1 MAESS
6 FPQSL
11 DFSPQPLA
19 ISARSYMAK
28 CVPESSSTGRPNEI
42 VRIRIPSGRAGS
54 YLNNSKSFLSFEVV
68 NDSTCPKLT
77 ASVGISDTPP
87 VAILRDSKLHIDG
100 SAYAVIQTQEVYNSS
115 NLLESIQNA
124 NVLYNMLVDLQ
135 TSMGSRLTGS
145 KILGIGA
152 TNVNQAWNTYHGQT
166 LTVKANNEQVYASFN
181 RTYQDGANNYSPANT
196 IYAGLNILQ
205 DSTVLAGQGN
215 PSRIIAQTAVEGN
228 GAGAPVIVQEVG
240 GGIAAFPG
248 PINLNFPF
256 DRVGCAPSSL
266 QRAGQA
272 AALDQGANGVSSFIS
287 RLGPVVPFGQKQRFC
302 LPLVSGVVGSLC
314 CKLFPL
320 HALNSDLMLHFT
332 LASNNTVACNDYIPT
347 TVDTSA
353 GAPGV
358 PAGGLTGNP
367 IVFTPSYRLEQI
379 AYHACI
385 VEVSAQAQAML
396 DQATGGQY
404 IIPSASYRNF
414 THTLQAATSVNEF
427 PVPARF
433 TSVKSIV
440 ACQRPSASL
449 DRADRFS
456 LTSRIKNNMTAIQY
470 RVGSLLVPQE
480 PIRMGN
486 IDPSLIHPRSG
497 TAPEAFAHLLE
508 AIGQCVSDR
517 TLECGLDDAIYGA
530 NHDGADYDYGDAPGS
545 GATTPYDW
553 VQQVNVG
560 SGTAQYAT
568 SEDAGNVAPLVT
580 NGQSDR
586 RYYQRMSV
594 GSTAGFCWG
603 LDMESFNS
611 AMCHGPLQS
620 GTNTLGL
627 NIMCRLYA
635 DTLQTETGGTVDVSK
650 HMVATQVDHW
660 VLFDQVL
667 VVSGGVCSTRF

>member
-1 MAESS
+1 M
-6 FPQSL
+6 
-11 DFSPQPLA
+11 DFSPDSLA
-19 ISARSYMAK
+19 ISARSYIAK
-28 CVPESSSTGRPNEI
+28 CVPESSSTGRPNDI

-68 NDSTCPKLT
+68 NTSTCPAIT
-77 ASVGISDTPP
+77 ASESEASAP
-87 VAILRDSKLHIDG
+87 VRILQNSKLHMDG

-152 TNVNQAWNTYHGQT
+152 TNVNQSWNTYHGQT
-166 LTVKANNEQVYASFN
+166 LGPKSDGELLYSSFN
-181 RTYQDGANNYSPANT
+181 FVQNSQNT
-196 IYAGLNILQ
+196 TVYAGLNILA
-205 DSTVLAGQGN
+205 DSVDTGAGN
-215 PSRIIAQTAVEGN
+215 APSRTIATTMIVEA
-228 GAGAPVIVQEVG
+228 AGAPSIVTEIGVG
-240 GGIAAFPG
+240 IKAFPG
-248 PINLNFPF
+248 PVNLDYPF
-256 DRVGCAPSSL
+256 ANVGTTANSV
-266 QRAGQA
+266 QRRGQL

-287 RLGPVVPFGQKQRFC
+287 RLGPCIPFGQKQRFC

-332 LASNNTVACNDYIPT
+332 LASSQTVACNDYIPT
-347 TVDTSA
+347 TWNEPA
-353 GAPGV
+353 GEVQGGISGV
-358 PAGGLTGNP
+358 PIL
-367 IVFTPSYRLEQI
+367 FTPSYRLENI

-404 IIPSASYRNF
+404 VIPSASYRNF
-414 THTLQAATSVNEF
+414 THTLDKGSSVNEF

-433 TSVKSIV
+433 TSVKSILG
-440 ACQRPSASL
+440 CMRPSASL

-508 AIGQCVSDR
+508 AVGQCVSDR

-530 NHDGADYDYGDAPGS
+530 NHDGADYDYGGEPGS
-545 GATTPYDW
+545 GLDAPYDW
-553 VQQVNVG
+553 NQQVAVSSATAVFAVG
-560 SGTAQYAT
+560 G
-568 SEDAGNVAPLVT
+568 AGAPAPLLT
-580 NGQSDR
+580 SGQSDR
-586 RYYQRMSV
+586 RFYQRMSV
-594 GSTAGFCWG
+594 GSTAGFAFG
-603 LDMESFNS
+603 IDMESFNS
-611 AMCHGPLQS
+611 ALCHGPMQS

-635 DTLQTETGGTVDVSK
+635 DTLATETGGTIDVSK
-650 HMVATQVDHW
+650 GMVATVVDHW
-660 VLFDQVL
+660 VLFDQIL
-667 VVSGGVCSTRF
+667 LVSGGVCSTRF

>member
-28 CVPESSSTGRPNEI
+28 CVPESSSTGRPNDI
-42 VRIRIPSGRAGS
+42 VRIRVPSGRAGS

-68 NDSTCPKLT
+68 NSSTCPMIT
-77 ASVGISDTPP
+77 DSEGQANAPFT
-87 VAILRDSKLHIDG
+87 ILRDSKLYIDG

-166 LTVKANNEQVYASFN
+166 LAPKSDIENVYSSFN
-181 RTYQDGANNYSPANT
+181 EVSGSSAATV
-196 IYAGLNILQ
+196 YAGLNILSSSVEQ
-205 DSTVLAGQGN
+205 PEAEPPVLA
-215 PSRIIAQTAVEGN
+215 RTIAQTFIVGTGLNPPEP
-228 GAGAPVIVQEVG
+228 GAAPAETNT
-240 GGIAAFPG
+240 GIKAFPG
-248 PINLNFPF
+248 PINLNYPF
-256 DRVGCAPSSL
+256 GPVGTTNNSA
-266 QRAGQA
+266 QRRGQF

-302 LPLVSGVVGSLC
+302 LPLISGVVGSLC

-332 LASNNTVACNDYIPT
+332 LASAQTVACNDYIPT
-347 TVDTSA
+347 AYNENTQEV
-353 GAPGV
+353 V
-358 PAGGLTGNP
+358 GGLSGRP
-367 IVFTPSYRLEQI
+367 ILFTPNYRLENI

-404 IIPSASYRNF
+404 VIPSASYRNF
-414 THTLQAATSVNEF
+414 THTLQQGTSVNEF

-433 TSVKSIV
+433 TSVKSII

-456 LTSRIKNNMTAIQY
+456 LTSRIKNGMTAIQY

-508 AIGQCVSDR
+508 AVGQCVSDR

-530 NHDGADYDYGDAPGS
+530 NHDGADYDYGGEATS
-545 GATTPYDW
+545 GVTTPYDW
-553 VQQVNVG
+553 VQQSNV
-560 SGTAQYAT
+560 SSATAVFDTVAEGQPAT
-568 SEDAGNVAPLVT
+568 LAT
-580 NGQSDR
+580 NGQTDR
-586 RYYQRMSV
+586 RYYQRTAV

-603 LDMESFNS
+603 IDMESFNS

-635 DTLQTETGGTVDVSK
+635 DTLATETGGTVDVSK
-650 HMVATQVDHW
+650 HMIATQVDHW

>member
-1 MAESS
+1 MSESS
-6 FPQSL
+6 FPISL
-11 DFSPQPLA
+11 DFSPDSLA
-19 ISARSYMAK
+19 ISARSYIAK
-28 CVPESSSTGRPNEI
+28 CVPESSSTGRPNDI

-68 NDSTCPKLT
+68 NTSTCPAIT
-77 ASVGISDTPP
+77 ASESEASAP
-87 VAILRDSKLHIDG
+87 VRILQNSKLHMDG

-152 TNVNQAWNTYHGQT
+152 TNVNQSWNTYHGQT
-166 LTVKANNEQVYASFN
+166 LAPKSDGELLYSSFN
-181 RTYQDGANNYSPANT
+181 FVQNSQNT
-196 IYAGLNILQ
+196 TVYAGLNILA
-205 DSTVLAGQGN
+205 DSVDTGAGN
-215 PSRIIAQTAVEGN
+215 APSRTIATTMIVEA
-228 GAGAPVIVQEVG
+228 AGAPSIVTEVG
-240 GGIAAFPG
+240 VGIKAFPG
-248 PINLNFPF
+248 PVNLDYPF
-256 DRVGCAPSSL
+256 ANVGTTANSV
-266 QRAGQA
+266 QRRGQL

-287 RLGPVVPFGQKQRFC
+287 RLGPCIPFGQKQRFC

-332 LASNNTVACNDYIPT
+332 LASSQTVACNDYIPT
-347 TVDTSA
+347 TWNEPA
-353 GAPGV
+353 GEVQGGISGV
-358 PAGGLTGNP
+358 PIL
-367 IVFTPSYRLEQI
+367 FTPSYRLEQI

-404 IIPSASYRNF
+404 VIPSASYRNF
-414 THTLQAATSVNEF
+414 THTLDKGSSVNEF

-433 TSVKSIV
+433 TSVKSILG
-440 ACQRPSASL
+440 CMRPSASL

-508 AIGQCVSDR
+508 AVGQCVSDR

-530 NHDGADYDYGDAPGS
+530 NHDGADYDYGGEPGS
-545 GATTPYDW
+545 GLDAPYDW
-553 VQQVNVG
+553 NQQVAVSSATAVFAVG
-560 SGTAQYAT
+560 G
-568 SEDAGNVAPLVT
+568 AGAPAPLLT
-580 NGQSDR
+580 SGQSDR
-586 RYYQRMSV
+586 RFYQRMSV
-594 GSTAGFCWG
+594 GSTAGFAFG
-603 LDMESFNS
+603 IDMESFNS
-611 AMCHGPLQS
+611 ALCHGPMQS

-635 DTLQTETGGTVDVSK
+635 DTLATETGGTIDVSK
-650 HMVATQVDHW
+650 GMVATVVDHW
-660 VLFDQVL
+660 VLFDQIL
-667 VVSGGVCSTRF
+667 LVSGGVCSTRF

>member
-6 FPQSL
+6 FPQAL
-11 DFSPQPLA
+11 DYSPQPLA

-28 CVPESSSTGRPNEI
+28 CVPESSSSGRPNEI

-68 NDSTCPKLT
+68 NT
-77 ASVGISDTPP
+77 SVNDKVKEALDAGSPNMPSALI
-87 VAILRDSKLHIDG
+87 RDSKLAIDG

-166 LTVKANNEQVYASFN
+166 LETAVKQNQLLGSFN
-181 RTYQDGANNYSPANT
+181 LVTGEFNA
-196 IYAGLNILQ
+196 IYAGINILKNAN
-205 DSTVLAGQGN
+205 DVANTSVVRSTQMVNN
-215 PSRIIAQTAVEGN
+215 PGPPEEVAVGN
-228 GAGAPVIVQEVG
+228 GEPKPQAY
-240 GGIAAFPG
+240 PG
-248 PINLNFPF
+248 PINLNTFYG
-256 DRVGCAPSSL
+256 RVGCL
-266 QRAGQA
+266 AGSAQDYGQK

-287 RLGPVVPFGQKQRFC
+287 RLGPVVPYGQKQRFC

-332 LASNNTVACNDYIPT
+332 LASANTVACNDYVPIGWNQYINGGGG
-347 TVDTSA
+347 
-353 GAPGV
+353 GASSS
-358 PAGGLTGNP
+358 T
-367 IVFTPSYRLEQI
+367 FTPNYRLDNI

-414 THTLQAATSVNEF
+414 THTLQSGTSVNEF

-433 TSVKSIV
+433 TSVKSMI

-456 LTSRIKNNMTAIQY
+456 LTSRIKNGMTAIQY

-508 AIGQCVSDR
+508 AVGQCVSDR
-517 TLECGLDDAIYGA
+517 TLECGMDDAIYGA
-530 NHDGADYDYGDAPGS
+530 NHDGADYDYGGQPPPTNFED
-545 GATTPYDW
+545 PYDW
-553 VQQVNVG
+553 VDQVATTR
-560 SGTAQYAT
+560 GTAQFTIPEPGQGPALT
-568 SEDAGNVAPLVT
+568 Q
-580 NGQSDR
+580 NGQTDR
-586 RYYQRMSV
+586 RFYERMAV

-603 LDMESFNS
+603 IDLESFNS

-635 DTLQTETGGTVDVSK
+635 DTLQTETGGTIDVAK

-660 VLFDQVL
+660 VCFDQVL
-667 VVSGGVCSTRF
+667 VISGGVCSTRF

>member
-68 NDSTCPKLT
+68 NDSTCPRLT

-87 VAILRDSKLHIDG
+87 VTILRDSKLHLDG

-152 TNVNQAWNTYHGQT
+152 TNVNQAWTTYHGQT
-166 LTVKANNEQVYASFN
+166 LTVKADNEQIYTSFN
-181 RTYQDGANNYSPANT
+181 RTYPNEAGNYTPAQT

-205 DSTVLAGQGN
+205 NSTALDPLDGPQ
-215 PSRIIAQTAVEGN
+215 RIVAQTVVQGN

-240 GGIAAFPG
+240 SGIGAFPG
-248 PINLNFPF
+248 PVNLNYPF
-256 DRVGCAPSSL
+256 GQTGCTAISQ

-287 RLGPVVPFGQKQRFC
+287 RLGPVVPYGQKQRFC

-347 TVDTSA
+347 TIDTSA

-358 PAGGLTGNP
+358 PVGGITGEP

-414 THTLQAATSVNEF
+414 THTLQAGTSVNEF

-480 PIRMGN
+480 PIKMGN
-486 IDPSLIHPRSG
+486 IDPSLIHPPFWYRTRSLRPPLG
-497 TAPEAFAHLLE
+497 SDWPVCQRPYPRMWFGRRHLRC
-508 AIGQCVSDR
+508 QPRWC
-517 TLECGLDDAIYGA
+517 
-530 NHDGADYDYGDAPGS
+530 
-545 GATTPYDW
+545 
-553 VQQVNVG
+553 
-560 SGTAQYAT
+560 
-568 SEDAGNVAPLVT
+568 
-580 NGQSDR
+580 
-586 RYYQRMSV
+586 
-594 GSTAGFCWG
+594 
-603 LDMESFNS
+603 
-611 AMCHGPLQS
+611 
-620 GTNTLGL
+620 
-627 NIMCRLYA
+627 
-635 DTLQTETGGTVDVSK
+635 
-650 HMVATQVDHW
+650 
-660 VLFDQVL
+660 
-667 VVSGGVCSTRF
+667 

>member
-6 FPQSL
+6 FPQGL

-28 CVPESSSTGRPNEI
+28 CVPESSSTGNPNDI

-54 YLNNSKSFLSFEVV
+54 YLNNSKSFLSFEVL
-68 NDSTCPKLT
+68 NTSTCPIIT
-77 ASVGISDTPP
+77 ESVGSATPP
-87 VAILRDSKLHIDG
+87 VGVLRDSKLHIDG

-166 LTVKANNEQVYASFN
+166 LSLKADNEGIYTTFN
-181 RTYQDGANNYSPANT
+181 RVYPDASNNLNIANT
-196 IYAGLNILQ
+196 IYAGLNILGQAPDLQ
-205 DSTVLAGQGN
+205 DPAQL
-215 PSRIIAQTAVEGN
+215 SRVIAQTVVQGT
-228 GAGAPVIVQEVG
+228 GAGQPVLVQEDG
-240 GGIAAFPG
+240 SGIRAFPG
-248 PINLNFPF
+248 PININFPF
-256 DRVGCAPSSL
+256 ARVGCADGSP

-347 TVDTSA
+347 SVDTSKNE
-353 GAPGV
+353 PQGV
-358 PAGGLTGNP
+358 AVGGLTGNP
-367 IVFTPSYRLEQI
+367 ILFTPSYRLEQI

-404 IIPSASYRNF
+404 VIPSASYRNF
-414 THTLQAATSVNEF
+414 THTLQPGTSVNEF

-449 DRADRFS
+449 ERADRFS

-480 PIRMGN
+480 PIKMGN

-517 TLECGLDDAIYGA
+517 TLECGMDDAIYGA
-530 NHDGADYDYGDAPGS
+530 NHDGADYDYGDTPGS
-545 GATTPYDW
+545 GVTTPYDW

-560 SGTAQYAT
+560 GATASYNAAAAGAAAT
-568 SEDAGNVAPLVT
+568 LAA

-586 RYYQRMSV
+586 RFYQRMSV

-635 DTLQTETGGTVDVSK
+635 DTLQTETGGTVDVAK

-660 VLFDQVL
+660 VCFDQVL
-667 VVSGGVCSTRF
+667 VISGGVCSTRF

>member
-28 CVPESSSTGRPNEI
+28 CVPESSSTGHPNNI
-42 VRIRIPSGRAGS
+42 VRIRVPSGRAGS

-68 NDSTCPKLT
+68 NTSTNDRIKEALDAGSPNLPS
-77 ASVGISDTPP
+77 ALI
-87 VAILRDSKLHIDG
+87 RDSKLAIDG

-166 LTVKANNEQVYASFN
+166 LETPVKQNQKLSSFN
-181 RTYQDGANNYSPANT
+181 VVTGEFDT
-196 IYAGLNILQ
+196 VYAGLNILRYA
-205 DSTVLAGQGN
+205 DDVDGQTIVAITKVINDTEAIAVGDEN
-215 PSRIIAQTAVEGN
+215 PKSQ
-228 GAGAPVIVQEVG
+228 
-240 GGIAAFPG
+240 AFPG
-248 PINLNFPF
+248 PINLNITYG
-256 DRVGCAPSSL
+256 RVGCTAGSL
-266 QRAGQA
+266 QDYGQK

-287 RLGPVVPFGQKQRFC
+287 RLGPVVPYGQKQRFC

-332 LASNNTVACNDYIPT
+332 LASANTVACNDYVPT
-347 TVDTSA
+347 GWNQFLNA
-353 GAPGV
+353 GNGGAS
-358 PAGGLTGNP
+358 GGLSTST
-367 IVFTPSYRLEQI
+367 ITFTPNYRLDNI
-379 AYHACI
+379 AYHACM

-414 THTLQAATSVNEF
+414 THTLQSGTSVNEF

-433 TSVKSIV
+433 TSVKSMI
-440 ACQRPSASL
+440 ACQRPSSSL
-449 DRADRFS
+449 DRPDRFS
-456 LTSRIKNNMTAIQY
+456 LTSRIKNGMTAIQY

-508 AIGQCVSDR
+508 AVGQCVSDR
-517 TLECGLDDAIYGA
+517 TLECGMDDAIYGA
-530 NHDGADYDYGDAPGS
+530 NHDSADYDYGGQPPPANFED
-545 GATTPYDW
+545 PYDW
-553 VQQVNVG
+553 VDQVATTR
-560 SGTAQYAT
+560 GTAQFAIPGVGLDPVLT
-568 SEDAGNVAPLVT
+568 Q
-580 NGQSDR
+580 NGQTDR
-586 RYYQRMSV
+586 RFYDRMAV
-594 GSTAGFCWG
+594 GSKAGFCWG
-603 LDMESFNS
+603 IDLESFNS

-635 DTLQTETGGTVDVSK
+635 DTLNTETGGTIDVSK

>member
-77 ASVGISDTPP
+77 ASVGVSDTPP
-87 VAILRDSKLHIDG
+87 LAILRDSKLHLDG

-166 LTVKANNEQVYASFN
+166 LSVKADVEQIYTAFN
-181 RTYQDGANNYSPANT
+181 RNYPTGSGNNYSIANT

-205 DSTVLAGQGN
+205 NSTVLGATGDAQ
-215 PSRIIAQTAVEGN
+215 RILAQTVVEGN
-228 GAGAPVIVQEVG
+228 GAGVRPIVQEVG
-240 GGIAAFPG
+240 GGIAAYPG
-248 PINLNFPF
+248 PININFPF
-256 DRVGCAPSSL
+256 GQVGCQAGSL

-287 RLGPVVPFGQKQRFC
+287 RLGPVVPYGQKQRFC

-358 PAGGLTGNP
+358 PVGGITGDP
-367 IVFTPSYRLEQI
+367 ILFTPSYRLEQI

-404 IIPSASYRNF
+404 VIPSASYRNF
-414 THTLQAATSVNEF
+414 THTLQAGTSVNEF

-440 ACQRPSASL
+440 ACQRPSSSL

-480 PIRMGN
+480 PIKMGN

-530 NHDGADYDYGDAPGS
+530 NHDGADYDYGDTPGS
-545 GATTPYDW
+545 GVTTPYDW

-560 SGTAQYAT
+560 GGTAEYFAAAQGTIAT
-568 SEDAGNVAPLVT
+568 LAK

-586 RYYQRMSV
+586 RYYQRMAV

-635 DTLQTETGGTVDVSK
+635 DSLQTETGGTVDVAK

-660 VLFDQVL
+660 VCFDQVL

>member
-1 MAESS
+1 MSESS
-6 FPQSL
+6 FPVSL
-11 DFSPQPLA
+11 NFEPSALA
-19 ISARSYMAK
+19 ISARSYIAK
-28 CVPESSSTGRPNEI
+28 CVPESSSSGRPNDI

-68 NDSTCPKLT
+68 NTSTCPAIT
-77 ASVGISDTPP
+77 ASESEPTPP
-87 VAILRDSKLHIDG
+87 VRILQNSKLHLDG

-166 LTVKANNEQVYASFN
+166 LAPKSDGELLYSSFN
-181 RTYQDGANNYSPANT
+181 FVQAAQNT
-196 IYAGLNILQ
+196 IVYSGLNILSESV
-205 DSTVLAGQGN
+205 DLAAGN
-215 PSRIIAQTAVEGN
+215 APSRTIAQTIILEA
-228 GAGAPVIVQEVG
+228 AGQPSIVSETDVG
-240 GGIAAFPG
+240 IKAFPG
-248 PINLNFPF
+248 PVNLDYPF
-256 DRVGCAPSSL
+256 ANVGTTVNSA
-266 QRAGQA
+266 QRRGQL

-287 RLGPVVPFGQKQRFC
+287 RLGPCIPFGQKQRFC

-332 LASNNTVACNDYIPT
+332 LASSQTVACNDYIPT
-347 TVDTSA
+347 TWNEPA
-353 GAPGV
+353 GQVQGGISGV
-358 PAGGLTGNP
+358 PIL
-367 IVFTPSYRLEQI
+367 FTPSYRLDQI

-404 IIPSASYRNF
+404 VIPSASYRNF
-414 THTLQAATSVNEF
+414 THTLDKGSSVNEF

-433 TSVKSIV
+433 TSVKSILG
-440 ACQRPSASL
+440 CMRPSASL

-508 AIGQCVSDR
+508 AVGQCVSDR

-530 NHDGADYDYGDAPGS
+530 NHDGADYDYGGEPGS
-545 GATTPYDW
+545 GVDAPYDW
-553 VQQVNVG
+553 NQQVAVSSATAVFAVG
-560 SGTAQYAT
+560 G
-568 SEDAGNVAPLVT
+568 AGNPAPLLT
-580 NGQSDR
+580 SGQSDR
-586 RYYQRMSV
+586 RFYQRMSV
-594 GSTAGFCWG
+594 GSTAGFAFG
-603 LDMESFNS
+603 IDMESFNS
-611 AMCHGPLQS
+611 ALCHGPMQS

-635 DTLQTETGGTVDVSK
+635 DTLATETGGTINVSK
-650 HMVATQVDHW
+650 AMVATVVDHW

>member
-68 NDSTCPKLT
+68 NDSTCPRIT
-77 ASVGISDTPP
+77 ASIGSDTPP
-87 VAILRDSKLHIDG
+87 LGILRDSKLHIDG

-166 LTVKANNEQVYASFN
+166 LAVKADAEQVYTSFN
-181 RTYQDGANNYSPANT
+181 VVYPDAANNFYLRNT

-205 DSTVLAGQGN
+205 NATNLDGSPDTQ
-215 PSRIIAQTAVEGN
+215 RIIAQTAVEGN
-228 GAGAPVIVQEVG
+228 GAGAPAIVAEIG
-240 GGIAAFPG
+240 GGIAAYPG
-248 PINLNFPF
+248 PVNLNFPF
-256 DRVGCAPSSL
+256 GTVGCTPGSL

-272 AALDQGANGVSSFIS
+272 AALDQGANGVSSYIS

-347 TVDTSA
+347 TVDTTA

-358 PAGGLTGNP
+358 NVGGISGEP

-404 IIPSASYRNF
+404 VIPSASYRNF
-414 THTLQAATSVNEF
+414 THTLQAGTSVNEF

-440 ACQRPSASL
+440 ACQRPSSSL

-480 PIRMGN
+480 PIKMGN

-530 NHDGADYDYGDAPGS
+530 NHDGADYDYGDTPGS
-545 GATTPYDW
+545 GVETPYDW
-553 VQQVNVG
+553 VQQVSVG
-560 SGTAQYAT
+560 SGTAQFANTADADAT
-568 SEDAGNVAPLVT
+568 APLLA

-635 DTLQTETGGTVDVSK
+635 DTLQTETGGTVDVAK

-660 VLFDQVL
+660 VCFDQVL

>member
-28 CVPESSSTGRPNEI
+28 CVPESSSSGHPNNI
-42 VRIRIPSGRAGS
+42 VRIRVPSGRAGC

-68 NDSTCPKLT
+68 NTSTNDRVNEALDSGSPNVPSAL
-77 ASVGISDTPP
+77 I
-87 VAILRDSKLHIDG
+87 RDSKLAIDG

-166 LTVKANNEQVYASFN
+166 LETPVKQNQLLASFN
-181 RTYQDGANNYSPANT
+181 IVTGADNT
-196 IYAGLNILQ
+196 IYAGLNILKFVN
-205 DSTVLAGQGN
+205 DAVGN
-215 PSRIIAQTAVEGN
+215 PIIKITKLQVDAT
-228 GAGAPVIVQEVG
+228 PPPTVQNVSDVPKPQ
-240 GGIAAFPG
+240 AFPG
-248 PINLNFPF
+248 PINLNSVYG
-256 DRVGCAPSSL
+256 RTGCTSGSL
-266 QRAGQA
+266 QHYGQN
-272 AALDQGANGVSSFIS
+272 AALDQGANGISSFIS
-287 RLGPVVPFGQKQRFC
+287 RLGPVVPYGQKQRFC

-332 LASNNTVACNDYIPT
+332 LASANTVACNDYIPT
-347 TVDTSA
+347 GWNQFLNEGGGGASGGGETSKI
-353 GAPGV
+353 
-358 PAGGLTGNP
+358 T
-367 IVFTPSYRLEQI
+367 FTPNYRLDNI
-379 AYHACI
+379 AYHACM

-414 THTLQAATSVNEF
+414 THTLQSGTSVNEF

-433 TSVKSIV
+433 TSVKSMI

-456 LTSRIKNNMTAIQY
+456 LTSRIKNGMTAIQY

-508 AIGQCVSDR
+508 AVGQCVSDR
-517 TLECGLDDAIYGA
+517 SLECGMDDAIYGA
-530 NHDGADYDYGDAPGS
+530 NHDGADYDYGGEPAPTNFEDPYNWVS
-545 GATTPYDW
+545 QVATTR
-553 VQQVNVG
+553 
-560 SGTAQYAT
+560 GTAQFAV
-568 SEDAGNVAPLVT
+568 DAGNPVLT
-580 NGQSDR
+580 QNGQTDR
-586 RYYQRMSV
+586 RFYERMAV

-603 LDMESFNS
+603 IDLESFNS
-611 AMCHGPLQS
+611 AMCQGPLQS

-635 DTLQTETGGTVDVSK
+635 DTLQTETGGTIDVSK

-667 VVSGGVCSTRF
+667 VISGGVCSCRF

>member
-1 MAESS
+1 MSESS
-6 FPQSL
+6 FPTSL
-11 DFSPQPLA
+11 DYSQTPLA
-19 ISARSYMAK
+19 ISARSYIAK
-28 CVPESSSTGRPNEI
+28 CVPESSSTGRPNDI

-54 YLNNSKSFLSFEVV
+54 YLNNSKSFLSFEVL
-68 NDSTCPKLT
+68 NTSTCPAIT
-77 ASVGISDTPP
+77 ASESEAVPP
-87 VAILRDSKLHIDG
+87 VRILQNSKLHMDG

-152 TNVNQAWNTYHGQT
+152 TNVNQAYNTYHGQT
-166 LTVKANNEQVYASFN
+166 LAPKADGELLYGSFN
-181 RTYQDGANNYSPANT
+181 FVTNAQNT
-196 IYAGLNILQ
+196 IIYSGLNILA
-205 DSTVLAGQGN
+205 DSVAAADNAL
-215 PSRIIAQTAVEGN
+215 SRTIAQTQIVEA
-228 GAGAPVIVQEVG
+228 AGQPSVVTEVG
-240 GGIAAFPG
+240 VGIKAFPG
-248 PINLNFPF
+248 PVNIDYPF
-256 DRVGCAPSSL
+256 ANVGTTVNSA
-266 QRAGQA
+266 QRRGQL
-272 AALDQGANGVSSFIS
+272 AALDQGANGVSNFIS
-287 RLGPVVPFGQKQRFC
+287 RLGPCIPFGQKQRFC

-332 LASNNTVACNDYIPT
+332 LASNQTVACNDYIPT
-347 TVDTSA
+347 TWNESA
-353 GAPGV
+353 AEVQGGISGV
-358 PAGGLTGNP
+358 PIL
-367 IVFTPSYRLEQI
+367 FTPSYRLEQI

-404 IIPSASYRNF
+404 VIPSASYRNF
-414 THTLQAATSVNEF
+414 THTLDKGSSVNEF

-433 TSVKSIV
+433 TSVKSILG
-440 ACQRPSASL
+440 CMRPSASL

-508 AIGQCVSDR
+508 AVGQCVSDR

-530 NHDGADYDYGDAPGS
+530 NHDGADYDYGGEPGS
-545 GATTPYDW
+545 GIDAPYDW
-553 VQQVNVG
+553 NQQVTVSSNTAVFAVG
-560 SGTAQYAT
+560 G
-568 SEDAGNVAPLVT
+568 AGNPAPLLT
-580 NGQSDR
+580 SGQSDR
-586 RYYQRMSV
+586 RFYQRMAV
-594 GSTAGFCWG
+594 GSTAGFAFG
-603 LDMESFNS
+603 IDMESFNS
-611 AMCHGPLQS
+611 ALCHGPMQS

-635 DTLQTETGGTVDVSK
+635 DTLATETGGTIDVSK
-650 HMVATQVDHW
+650 AMVATVVDHW

>member
-28 CVPESSSTGRPNEI
+28 CVPESSSTGRPNDI
-42 VRIRIPSGRAGS
+42 VRIRVPSGRAGS

-68 NDSTCPKLT
+68 NSSTCPMIT
-77 ASVGISDTPP
+77 DSESGDNPP
-87 VAILRDSKLHIDG
+87 ITILRDSKLYIDG

-166 LTVKANNEQVYASFN
+166 LGPKSDVENVYSSFN
-181 RTYQDGANNYSPANT
+181 EVSGSSANT
-196 IYAGLNILQ
+196 VYAGLNILSNSATSA
-205 DSTVLAGQGN
+205 DPPVL
-215 PSRIIAQTAVEGN
+215 SRTIAQTEIVGTGLNPPEP
-228 GAGAPVIVQEVG
+228 GAAPAEIG
-240 GGIAAFPG
+240 TGIKAFPG
-248 PINLNFPF
+248 PVNLNYPF
-256 DRVGCAPSSL
+256 GNVGTTGNST
-266 QRAGQA
+266 QRRGQL

-302 LPLVSGVVGSLC
+302 LPLISGVVGSLC

-332 LASNNTVACNDYIPT
+332 LASAQTVACNDYIPT
-347 TVDTSA
+347 AYNENTQEV
-353 GAPGV
+353 V
-358 PAGGLTGNP
+358 GGLSGRP
-367 IVFTPSYRLEQI
+367 ILFTPNYRLENI

-404 IIPSASYRNF
+404 VIPSASYRNF
-414 THTLQAATSVNEF
+414 THTLQQGTSVNEF

-433 TSVKSIV
+433 TSVKSII

-456 LTSRIKNNMTAIQY
+456 LTSRIKNGMTAIQY

-508 AIGQCVSDR
+508 AVGQCVSDR
-517 TLECGLDDAIYGA
+517 TLECGMDDAIYGA
-530 NHDGADYDYGDAPGS
+530 NHDGADYDYGGEAQS
-545 GATTPYDW
+545 GVTAPYDW
-553 VQQVNVG
+553 VQQSNV
-560 SGTAQYAT
+560 SSATAVFDAPAVGQAAT
-568 SEDAGNVAPLVT
+568 LQT
-580 NGQSDR
+580 NGQTDR
-586 RYYQRMSV
+586 RYYQRTSV

-603 LDMESFNS
+603 IDMESFNS

-635 DTLQTETGGTVDVSK
+635 DTLATETGGTVDVAK

-667 VVSGGVCSTRF
+667 VVSGGVASVRF

>member
-1 MAESS
+1 MSESS
-6 FPQSL
+6 FPISL
-11 DFSPQPLA
+11 DFSPDSLA
-19 ISARSYMAK
+19 ISARSYIAK
-28 CVPESSSTGRPNEI
+28 CVPESSSTGRPNDI

-68 NDSTCPKLT
+68 NTSTCPAIT
-77 ASVGISDTPP
+77 ASESEASAP
-87 VAILRDSKLHIDG
+87 VRILQNSKLHMDG

-152 TNVNQAWNTYHGQT
+152 TNVNQSWNTYHGQT
-166 LTVKANNEQVYASFN
+166 LGPKSDGELLYSSFN
-181 RTYQDGANNYSPANT
+181 FVQNSQNT
-196 IYAGLNILQ
+196 TVYAGLNILA
-205 DSTVLAGQGN
+205 DSVDTGAGN
-215 PSRIIAQTAVEGN
+215 APSRTIATTMIVEA
-228 GAGAPVIVQEVG
+228 AGAPSIVTEIGVG
-240 GGIAAFPG
+240 IKAFPG
-248 PINLNFPF
+248 PVNLDYPF
-256 DRVGCAPSSL
+256 ANVGTTANSV
-266 QRAGQA
+266 QRRGQL

-287 RLGPVVPFGQKQRFC
+287 RLGPCIPFGQKQRFC

-332 LASNNTVACNDYIPT
+332 LASSQTVACNDYIPT
-347 TVDTSA
+347 TWNEPA
-353 GAPGV
+353 GEVQGGISGV
-358 PAGGLTGNP
+358 PIL
-367 IVFTPSYRLEQI
+367 FTPSYRLENI

-404 IIPSASYRNF
+404 VIPSASYRNF
-414 THTLQAATSVNEF
+414 THTLDKGSSVNEF

-433 TSVKSIV
+433 TSVKSILG
-440 ACQRPSASL
+440 CMRPSASL

-508 AIGQCVSDR
+508 AVGQCVSDR

-530 NHDGADYDYGDAPGS
+530 NHDGADYDYGGEPGS
-545 GATTPYDW
+545 GLDAPYDW
-553 VQQVNVG
+553 NQQVAVSSATAVFAVG
-560 SGTAQYAT
+560 G
-568 SEDAGNVAPLVT
+568 AGAPAPLLT
-580 NGQSDR
+580 SGQSDR
-586 RYYQRMSV
+586 RFYQRMSV
-594 GSTAGFCWG
+594 GSTAGFAFG
-603 LDMESFNS
+603 IDMESFNS
-611 AMCHGPLQS
+611 ALCHGPMQS

-635 DTLQTETGGTVDVSK
+635 DTLATETGGTIDVSK
-650 HMVATQVDHW
+650 GMVATVVDHW
-660 VLFDQVL
+660 VLFDQIL
-667 VVSGGVCSTRF
+667 LVSGGVCSTRF

>member
-1 MAESS
+1 MSESS
-6 FPQSL
+6 FPISL
-11 DFSPQPLA
+11 DFSPDSLA
-19 ISARSYMAK
+19 ISARSYIAK
-28 CVPESSSTGRPNEI
+28 CVPESSSTGRPNDI

-68 NDSTCPKLT
+68 NTSTCPAIT
-77 ASVGISDTPP
+77 ASESEASAP
-87 VAILRDSKLHIDG
+87 VRILQNSKLHMDG

-152 TNVNQAWNTYHGQT
+152 TNVNQSWNTYHGQT
-166 LTVKANNEQVYASFN
+166 LGPKSDGELLYSSFN
-181 RTYQDGANNYSPANT
+181 FVQNSQNT
-196 IYAGLNILQ
+196 TVYAGLNILA
-205 DSTVLAGQGN
+205 DSVDTGAGN
-215 PSRIIAQTAVEGN
+215 APSRTIATTMIVEA
-228 GAGAPVIVQEVG
+228 AGAPSIVTEIGVG
-240 GGIAAFPG
+240 IKAFPG
-248 PINLNFPF
+248 PVNLDYPF
-256 DRVGCAPSSL
+256 ANVGTTANSV
-266 QRAGQA
+266 QRRGQL

-287 RLGPVVPFGQKQRFC
+287 RLGPCIPFGQKQRFC

-332 LASNNTVACNDYIPT
+332 LASSQTVACNDYIPT
-347 TVDTSA
+347 TWNEPA
-353 GAPGV
+353 GEVQGGISGV
-358 PAGGLTGNP
+358 PIL
-367 IVFTPSYRLEQI
+367 FTPSYRLENI

-404 IIPSASYRNF
+404 VIPSASYRNF
-414 THTLQAATSVNEF
+414 THTLDKGSSVNEF

-433 TSVKSIV
+433 TSVKSILG
-440 ACQRPSASL
+440 CMRPSASL

-508 AIGQCVSDR
+508 AVGQCVSDR

-530 NHDGADYDYGDAPGS
+530 NHDGADYDYGGEPGS
-545 GATTPYDW
+545 GLDAPYDW
-553 VQQVNVG
+553 NQQVAVSSATAVFAVG
-560 SGTAQYAT
+560 G
-568 SEDAGNVAPLVT
+568 AGAPAPLLT
-580 NGQSDR
+580 SGQSDR
-586 RYYQRMSV
+586 R
-594 GSTAGFCWG
+594 F
-603 LDMESFNS
+603 
-611 AMCHGPLQS
+611 
-620 GTNTLGL
+620 
-627 NIMCRLYA
+627 
-635 DTLQTETGGTVDVSK
+635 
-650 HMVATQVDHW
+650 
-660 VLFDQVL
+660 
-667 VVSGGVCSTRF
+667 

>member
-1 MAESS
+1 MSESS
-6 FPQSL
+6 FPTSL
-11 DFSPQPLA
+11 DYSPDPLA
-19 ISARSYMAK
+19 ISARSYIAK
-28 CVPESSSTGRPNEI
+28 CVPESSSTGRPNDI

-54 YLNNSKSFLSFEVV
+54 YLNNSKSFLSFEVL
-68 NDSTCPKLT
+68 NTSTCPAIT
-77 ASVGISDTPP
+77 ASEGLPPP
-87 VAILRDSKLHIDG
+87 VNIIRDAKLHMDG
-100 SAYAVIQTQEVYNSS
+100 SAYSVIQTQEVYNSS

-152 TNVNQAWNTYHGQT
+152 TNVNQGWHTYHGQT
-166 LTVKANNEQVYASFN
+166 LSAKADDEGLYSSFN
-181 RTYQDGANNYSPANT
+181 FVAGASNS
-196 IYAGLNILQ
+196 ILYAGLNILTSSVA
-205 DSTVLAGQGN
+205 DADNAL
-215 PSRIIAQTAVEGN
+215 SRTIAQTQIVEA
-228 GAGAPVIVQEVG
+228 AGAPSVVTPIDARVK
-240 GGIAAFPG
+240 AFPG
-248 PINLNFPF
+248 PVNINYTYAPT
-256 DRVGCAPSSL
+256 GCLTGST
-266 QRAGQA
+266 QHRGQLA
-272 AALDQGANGVSSFIS
+272 SLDQGANGVSNFIS
-287 RLGPVVPFGQKQRFC
+287 RLGPCIPFGQKQRFC

-332 LASNNTVACNDYIPT
+332 LASSQTVACNDYIPT
-347 TVDTSA
+347 AWNEAANDGA
-353 GAPGV
+353 GQQQGGISGV
-358 PAGGLTGNP
+358 PIL
-367 IVFTPSYRLEQI
+367 FTPSYRLEQI

-404 IIPSASYRNF
+404 VIPSASYRNF
-414 THTLQAATSVNEF
+414 THTLDKGSSVNEF

-433 TSVKSIV
+433 TSVKSILG
-440 ACQRPSASL
+440 CMRPSASL

-508 AIGQCVSDR
+508 AVGQCVSDR

-530 NHDGADYDYGDAPGS
+530 NHDGADYDYGGEPGS
-545 GATTPYDW
+545 GRNVPYDW
-553 VQQVNVG
+553 NQQVTVSSNTAVFAVG
-560 SGTAQYAT
+560 G
-568 SEDAGNVAPLVT
+568 AGAPAPLLT
-580 NGQSDR
+580 SGQTDR
-586 RYYQRMSV
+586 RFYQRMSV
-594 GSTAGFCWG
+594 GSTAGFAFG
-603 LDMESFNS
+603 IDMESFNS
-611 AMCHGPLQS
+611 ALCHGPMQS

-635 DTLQTETGGTVDVSK
+635 DTLATETGGTIDVSK
-650 HMVATQVDHW
+650 AMVATVVDHW

>member
-6 FPQSL
+6 FPQGL

-28 CVPESSSTGRPNEI
+28 CVPESSSTGNPNDI

-68 NDSTCPKLT
+68 NNSTCPAIT
-77 ASVGISDTPP
+77 ASESEAVPP
-87 VAILRDSKLHIDG
+87 VTILRDSKLHIDE

-166 LTVKANNEQVYASFN
+166 LAPKVDGELQYSSFN
-181 RTYQDGANNYSPANT
+181 FVTDASNTT
-196 IYAGLNILQ
+196 IYAGLNILAQ
-205 DSTVLAGQGN
+205 SVGDADAL
-215 PSRIIAQTAVEGN
+215 SRTIAQTQIV
-228 GAGAPVIVQEVG
+228 GAGAPEASVVTEIGVG
-240 GGIAAFPG
+240 IKAFPG
-248 PINLNFPF
+248 PVNLNYPF
-256 DRVGCAPSSL
+256 ANTGTTVNSA
-266 QRAGQA
+266 QRRGQL

-332 LASNNTVACNDYIPT
+332 LASANTVACNDYIPT
-347 TVDTSA
+347 SYNESA
-353 GAPGV
+353 AEVQGGISGV
-358 PAGGLTGNP
+358 PLL
-367 IVFTPSYRLEQI
+367 FTPSYRLEQI

-404 IIPSASYRNF
+404 VIPSASYRNF
-414 THTLQAATSVNEF
+414 THTLQPGTSVNEF

-433 TSVKSIV
+433 TSVKSLV

-449 DRADRFS
+449 ERADRFS
-456 LTSRIKNNMTAIQY
+456 LTSRIKNGMTAIQY

-517 TLECGLDDAIYGA
+517 TLECGMDDAIYGA
-530 NHDGADYDYGDAPGS
+530 NHDGADYDYGGEPGS
-545 GATTPYDW
+545 GIDVPYDW
-553 VQQVNVG
+553 NQQV
-560 SGTAQYAT
+560 T
-568 SEDAGNVAPLVT
+568 VT
-580 NGQSDR
+580 NATAKFATAAAGGAAALDASGQSDR
-586 RYYQRMSV
+586 RFYQRMAV

-635 DTLQTETGGTVDVSK
+635 DTLQTETGGTVDVAK
-650 HMVATQVDHW
+650 HMVATQIDHW
-660 VLFDQVL
+660 VCFDQVL

>member
-68 NDSTCPKLT
+68 NDSTCPRIT
-77 ASVGISDTPP
+77 ASVGSNTPP
-87 VAILRDSKLHIDG
+87 LAILRDSKLHLDG

-166 LTVKANNEQVYASFN
+166 LGVKADGEQIYTAFN
-181 RTYQDGANNYSPANT
+181 RVYPVEGGTALLLQNT

-205 DSTVLAGQGN
+205 ETAVAAGEAG
-215 PSRIIAQTAVEGN
+215 RIIAETVVEGG
-228 GAGAPVIVQEVG
+228 GAGNPPIVQEIG
-240 GGIAAFPG
+240 SGIRAFPG
-248 PINLNFPF
+248 PVNLNFPF
-256 DRVGCAPSSL
+256 NTVGCTAGSR
-266 QRAGQA
+266 QQAGQA

-353 GAPGV
+353 GGDGELV
-358 PAGGLTGNP
+358 GGITGNP

-404 IIPSASYRNF
+404 VIPSASYRNF
-414 THTLQAATSVNEF
+414 THTLQAGTSVNEF

-480 PIRMGN
+480 PIKMGN

-517 TLECGLDDAIYGA
+517 TLECGMDDAIYGA
-530 NHDGADYDYGDAPGS
+530 NHDGADYDYGDSPGS
-545 GATTPYDW
+545 GITTPYNW
-553 VQQVNVG
+553 VEQVSVG
-560 SGTAQYAT
+560 NGTAKYQQGGDVDTPAT
-568 SEDAGNVAPLVT
+568 LEQ

-586 RYYQRMSV
+586 RFYQRMAV

-635 DTLQTETGGTVDVSK
+635 DTLNTETGGTVDVSK

-660 VLFDQVL
+660 VCFDQVL